1 MEPNLLL
8 NFFVSILIKED
19 GTNTRI
25 KKSLSD
31 TSSTL
36 FLSVQWVLQEVADLS
51 SLLVFWDTTT
61 CFH

>member
-25 KKSLSD
+25 KKNLSD

-51 SLLVFWDTTT
+51 SHLVFWDTTT